1 MLDDDL
7 EKALKAGSAS
17 IAEAAM
23 PKSAESVRARG
34 NQRRRRKAAGSAVL
48 AVAILAGGGSAF
60 AAVKSAQAPPPVTR
74 HVTPS
79 PQVTTSPPAPR
90 PSTSAS
96 HSPRMLPAGQTGSR
110 ADVPWTLV
118 GPGWNLAESSTGQ
131 PNVSGQYAGGGQM
144 TLYLVDPPG
153 GRYVLFRQPAGESP
167 WRLLAWSGD
176 GARALFEV
184 DAQPLT
190 ASGYEV
196 VTLATG
202 AVSSLTLPAGVT
214 PAGFTRPDGTN
225 IIAVARIPR
234 TSGLPSTGGTLKL
247 QRYSLTGQLQAT
259 LTSHVIGSG
268 QPADA
273 NCLQYCGAVSSPDG
287 TSVVWTDGGSLQLI
301 ANAGGLV
308 RDLPVPGAGQNPAC
322 APIRWR
328 DPQTVLADCTGP
340 SGRRLWLVP
349 AGGATPTALTPGL
362 TASAPAF
369 SVAADAWT
377 ASGAVYVD
385 QTVNS
390 SCVQASSGP
399 IGAAILAVRP
409 GGSLVAVNVPGSHGT
424 YDTALAAAGSRLLV
438 LSRTSCPGTNSLL
451 WLNPV
456 TGASQPLLTSP
467 AGEIG
472 VVAAVPF
479 GAR

>member
-7 EKALKAGSAS
+7 EKALRAGSAS
-17 IAEAAM
+17 IADATR
-23 PKSAESVRARG
+23 PKSAESIRARG

-74 HVTPS
+74 HATPS
-79 PQVTTSPPAPR
+79 PQVTTSSPAPH
-90 PSTSAS
+90 PSTSTSTS
-96 HSPRMLPAGQTGSR
+96 HPPQTGSR
-110 ADVPWTLV
+110 AHVPWNQV
-118 GPGWNLAESSTGQ
+118 GAGWSLAEFSTGQ
-131 PNVSGQYAGGGQM
+131 PNPSGQYVGGGQM
-144 TLYLVDPPG
+144 TVYLVDPAG

-176 GARALFEV
+176 GTRALFEV
-184 DAQPLT
+184 DTLPLT

-196 VTLATG
+196 VTLTTG

-225 IIAVARIPR
+225 IIAVARIPK
-234 TSGLPSTGGTLKL
+234 TSGPPSTSGTLKL

-259 LTSHVIGSG
+259 LTSHVIGRG
-268 QPADA
+268 QPVGT
-273 NCLQYCGAVSSPDG
+273 NCQQYCGAVGSPDG

-308 RDLPVPGAGQNPAC
+308 RDLPVPGEGAGQKPAC
-322 APIRWR
+322 APIRWS
-328 DPQTVLADCTGP
+328 DAQTVLADCTGP

-349 AGGATPTALTPGL
+349 ASGATPTALTPKL
-362 TASAPAF
+362 AAAAPG
-369 SVAADAWT
+369 VGPAADAWQV
-377 ASGAVYVD
+377 SGTVYVD
-385 QTVNS
+385 QVVDS
-390 SCVQASSGP
+390 SCTQAASGP
-399 IGAAILAVRP
+399 VGAAILAVRP
-409 GGSLVAVNVPGSHGT
+409 GGSLAGVDVPGSHGT
-424 YDTALAAAGSRLLV
+424 FDTALTAAGSRLLV
-438 LSRTSCPGTNSLL
+438 LSSTRCPGTNSLL

-456 TGASQPLLTSP
+456 TGAAQPLLTSP